1 MLNWKINLIVLTFG
15 QFVVL
20 AGMTMILPF
29 IPYYLQELGITDKD
43 TVAVWQGVIF
53 ASNFV
58 TAFLFQP
65 LWGKIA
71 DKYGRKLMIWR
82 SSFGMAIVITLMG
95 FATSAW
101 HLLFLRLLNGMISG
115 YMPASTSIV
124 SATTPKERI
133 GFAMGILQ
141 SGAVAG
147 TILGPLIGGVLQEW
161 IGFKNVFYITGS
173 LLLFV
178 SFFSVIFVR
187 DNFNPKE
194 AKKMSDISLVKGLKK
209 LIKIP
214 QLRSLYALTFFI
226 QLSMISTVLLM
237 PLFVQEMHGN
247 IERLVLLAGLVGS
260 VTGFS
265 NMIFSPILGRLG
277 DKVGKRRILFV
288 SMIGAALLMIPHA
301 FVNNIQQLLIIR
313 FIFGIFLGG
322 LMPSVNAL
330 IRQHT
335 PNGMESRAFSLNAS
349 FMSLGN
355 VIGPIAGGTLS
366 IFIGIRGVFLM
377 SAIILSFNCIFLY
390 RNFLHSKT
398 VKSHS

>member
-1 MLNWKINLIVLTFG
+1 
-15 QFVVL
+15 
-20 AGMTMILPF
+20 MTMILPF